1 MIRASHALGRRA
13 LRSNVRRF
21 QFLFPLFVMPSLFL
35 ATNVGGL
42 ERTQDLPG
50 FADVHGFLDFQ
61 LAAAICQS
69 MLIGGVVTGVA
80 QALEIEDG
88 FFDRLVSS
96 PTPRAALVFGRLY
109 ASAALAVVQALF
121 FLTIGLLF
129 GAHIQAG
136 VLGVLLVV
144 ALAVVAAIA
153 FSALGMLLAFR
164 VKSASVVQGIFP
176 LVFVILFISSA
187 FFPRELLQSPAS
199 WIADYNPLSY
209 IAEGLRDPIISS
221 ASAVPLLE
229 GFAAAGGLAVLFV
242 AGALAALNTRL
253 RDA

>member
-1 MIRASHALGRRA
+1 VIRSSYALGRRA

-50 FADVHGFLDFQ
+50 FTEVHGFLDFQ

-80 QALEIEDG
+80 QALEIEQG
-88 FFDRLVSS
+88 FFDRLVAS
-96 PTPRAALVFGRLY
+96 PTPRPALVFGRLM
-109 ASAALAVVQALF
+109 ASGVLAVVQATF
-121 FLTIGLLF
+121 FLTVGLIF
-129 GAHIQAG
+129 GAHIQSGAPG
-136 VLGVLLVV
+136 VLIVI
-144 ALAVVAAIA
+144 ALSVVAAVA
-153 FSALGMLLAFR
+153 FSALGMFLAFR
-164 VKSASVVQGIFP
+164 VKNASVVQGIFP

-187 FFPRELLQSPAS
+187 FFPRELLEPPAS
-199 WIADYNPLSY
+199 WLAEYNPLSY
-209 IAEGLRDPIISS
+209 IAEGLRDPIISEIT
-221 ASAVPLLE
+221 ASTVLA
-229 GFAAAGGLAVLFV
+229 GFIAAGGLLVVFV
-242 AGALAALNTRL
+242 LAALKALDTRL